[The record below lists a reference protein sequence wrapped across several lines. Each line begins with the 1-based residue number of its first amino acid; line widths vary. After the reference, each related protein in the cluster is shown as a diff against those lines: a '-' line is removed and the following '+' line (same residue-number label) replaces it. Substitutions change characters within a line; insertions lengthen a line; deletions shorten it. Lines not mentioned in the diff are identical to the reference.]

1 VGGDGRAAKSL
12 LGILDMP
19 SNLRIDPER
28 LWANLMESAAFGA
41 TAKGGINRQTLTAED
56 AGVRDWFKRACEAIG
71 CKVLVDEVGNMF
83 ALRPGRQSG
92 LAPIAL
98 GSHLDTQPTGG
109 KFDGNLGVL
118 AALEAMRTL
127 IAAGYET
134 NAPLLVVNWTNEEGA
149 RFVPAMLGSGVF
161 AGVYARTMA
170 DAVADVAGVR
180 FGEALESIGW
190 RGEIKAGAIEL
201 SAYLELH
208 IEQGPIL
215 EAEGK
220 TIGIVT
226 GVQGIRWFELAI
238 AGRASHAGTTPMTRR
253 ADAFAA
259 GARIA
264 VELRGI
270 AAAHAPTAVATVGRV
285 EVEPNSPN
293 VIPGAVRMT
302 IDLRHQEDAALGAME
317 EALRATIERIGR
329 EEKVEM
335 AMRKLHDIAA
345 VTFHPDCVAAVRAA
359 AEALGHTHRDII
371 SGAGHDAVHLAR
383 VTPTAM
389 IFVPCKDGLSH
400 NESESATLLDCA
412 AGAQVLLEAALA
424 LDARLAL
431 ARP

>member
-1 VGGDGRAAKSL
+1 
-12 LGILDMP
+12 MP

-28 LWANLMESAAFGA
+28 LWASLMETAAFGA
-41 TAKGGINRQTLTAED
+41 TARGGINRQTLTAED
-56 AGVRDWFKRACEAIG
+56 AAVRGWFKRRCEAIG
-71 CKVLVDEVGNMF
+71 CKVLVDEVGNIF
-83 ALRPGRQSG
+83 ALRPGRQPG

-118 AALEAMRTL
+118 AGLEAMRTL
-127 IAAGYET
+127 IDAGYET
-134 NAPLLVVNWTNEEGA
+134 NAPLLVASWTNEEGA
-149 RFVPAMLGSGVF
+149 RFAPAMLGSGVF
-161 AGVYARTMA
+161 AGVYARAMA
-170 DAVADVAGVR
+170 DGVADVGGVR

-190 RGEIKAGAIEL
+190 RGELKAGAIEL

-226 GVQGIRWFELAI
+226 GVQGVRWFEFAI
-238 AGRASHAGTTPMTRR
+238 AGRASHAGTTPMPRR

-259 GARIA
+259 CARIA

-270 AAAHAPTAVATVGRV
+270 AAVHAPLAVATIGRV

-293 VIPGAVRMT
+293 VVPGAVRMT
-302 IDLRHQEDAALGAME
+302 VDLRHHADAALGVME
-317 EALRATIERIGR
+317 DALRATIERIGR
-329 EEKVEM
+329 EERVEI
-335 AMRKLHDIAA
+335 ATRKLHDIAA
-345 VTFHPDCVAAVRAA
+345 VTFHSDCVAAVRAA

-424 LDARLAL
+424 LDAKLAL
-431 ARP
+431 HHASLPASQTRS